1 MSTTPEQHTENVRQ
15 SISTNVMTTLVARV
29 VYLLTR
35 FFVPPFVL
43 ARVSLEAYGLW
54 ATAFI
59 LVSYIGVSTM
69 GLSAVYSKY
78 TAEYSARGE
87 HQRANAL
94 LSTGLCIAIP
104 LCAAI
109 FGAVCLFWP
118 WVLGHLKVSHALAAE
133 ARVVVLIVVGSFL
146 LSLCTSA
153 FSDALTGVQKDA
165 ANQGIWIVA
174 YLFETALIFLLVGMG
189 RGVRGLAEAF
199 LLRTMLE
206 EGLATIVAYRKIHWL
221 KISPSFINRESLRT
235 ILSFGGVVQLATL
248 FSIGLNSIERV
259 LAAPLIGLEASGLLD
274 IGKKLPGMAASI
286 PNAFTSSLVPAASY
300 LQGALQGT
308 AESRAPLQKLFLKGA
323 RYMNLAAGYFSGFL
337 AVASLPVLT
346 IWLGRHYDGA
356 AVLATMFAVAS
367 QIHLMTGPGT
377 SVLKGLGRP
386 KEEFYYCIP
395 NVAALALLV
404 PLSRVVFGGWSAIGI
419 GSAVA
424 LSTAISAAFF
434 IRHANRILSLPAAQY
449 WRRVVLPG
457 MVPYCV
463 SLPIAAP
470 LIFATSRM
478 SRWSGAAL
486 VIAAGML
493 YTAILAAVVDR
504 WVLDSGERLWFR
516 AVVRTRLP
524 RLQKLRVPEP
534 EGAQTCTPAP

>member
-1 MSTTPEQHTENVRQ
+1 MSLTHEQHTEKVRK

-69 GLSAVYSKY
+69 GLSAVYAKY

-94 LSTGLCIAIP
+94 LSTGLSIAIP

-109 FGAVCLFWP
+109 FGVVCLFWP
-118 WVLGHLKVSHALAAE
+118 WVLGHLKISHGLAAE

-174 YLFETALIFLLVGMG
+174 YLFETALIFLLVGLG

-199 LLRTMLE
+199 LLRTILE
-206 EGLATIVAYRKIHWL
+206 EGLATIVAYRKIPWL
-221 KISPSFINRESLRT
+221 KISPALINRESLRT
-235 ILSFGGVVQLATL
+235 IFSFGGVVQIATL
-248 FSIGLNSIERV
+248 FSIGLNSVERV

-274 IGKKLPGMAASI
+274 IGKKLPSMAASI

-300 LQGALQGT
+300 LQGALEGS
-308 AESRAPLQKLFLKGA
+308 AASRAPLHKLFLKGA
-323 RYMNLAAGYFSGFL
+323 RYMNLAAGYFCGFL
-337 AVASLPVLT
+337 AVASLPLLSV
-346 IWLGRHYDGA
+346 WLGKHYDGA
-356 AVLATMFAVAS
+356 AVLATVFAIS
-367 QIHLMTGPGT
+367 TQIHLMTGPGT

-395 NVAALALLV
+395 NVVALALFV
-404 PLSRVVFGGWSAIGI
+404 PASRLVFGAWTAIGI

-424 LSTAISAAFF
+424 LSTTVSAAFF
-434 IRHANRILSLPAAQY
+434 IRHANRILCLPAARY

-457 MVPYCV
+457 VVPYCV
-463 SLPIAAP
+463 SLPLALP
-470 LIFATSRM
+470 LIFATSRV
-478 SRWSGAAL
+478 SRFGGAVL
-486 VIAAGML
+486 VILAGTV
-493 YTAILAAVVDR
+493 YTAVLAAVVDR
-504 WVLDSGERLWFR
+504 WVFDQGERLWLR
-516 AVVRTRLP
+516 AVVRERLP
-524 RLQKLRVPEP
+524 RFRKP
-534 EGAQTCTPAP
+534 PAPVQEVVQA